1 MMRKTSMFGLLAVLG
16 AGCAH
21 QQVVEPPAVAVT
33 PPRAAQPPQVE
44 VSPAP
49 ATDQDGLS
57 ALEAALKNATAYF
70 DFNGDRLNDE
80 GMNAL
85 QRVAE
90 VLRKHPALQVRID
103 GNCDERLGPAA
114 RGGGA
119 QVPGGARREGPA
131 GRHPQPR
138 RRAAGRPPAHPR
150 RLGEEPPRRG
160 AARFELKA
168 TRAMS
173 PW

>member
-90 VLRKHPALQVRID
+90 VLRKHPVLQVRID
-103 GNCDERLGPAA
+103 GNCDERGTEEYNLALG
-114 RGGGA
+114 
-119 QVPGGARREGPA
+119 Q
-131 GRHPQPR
+131 
-138 RRAAGRPPAHPR
+138 RRAEVARKYLVA
-150 RLGEEPPRRG
+150 LGVKAPQVDTLSHG
-160 AARFELKA
+160 A
-168 TRAMS
+168 
-173 PW
+173 